1 MYFKLIKKI
10 INALGYKLI
19 EKNFIKN
26 ERLIKEKT
34 FFKLEKFLENLFL
47 SHNINTIIQIGAND
61 GVRFDSLNKEIKKHL
76 PKVIL
81 VEPIKSNFEELK
93 INYNNSQKNIFFE
106 NSAISVENE
115 INYLYK
121 VKESALNKYDEHIIG
136 ITSFN
141 KSHLIKHGVKK
152 RDIVIEKIS
161 PISITNLLNKYK
173 ISQFDLLFID
183 AEGYDGKILNDF
195 LDKCKIRPFIIF
207 EYIHL
212 EHSILQKVLTNLT
225 EKKYLF
231 FRIDENVIS
240 FPIEKK
246 LNSIF

>member
-1 MYFKLIKKI
+1 MFFKLIKKI
-10 INALGYKLI
+10 INTFGYKLI
-19 EKNFIKN
+19 EKNWVKN
-26 ERLIKEKT
+26 ERLISVKT
-34 FFKLEKFLENLFL
+34 FFKLEAFLENLFL
-47 SHNINTIIQIGAND
+47 SHQINTIIQIGAND
-61 GVRFDSLNKEIKKHL
+61 GVRFDSLNKEIKKHM

-93 INYNNSQKNIFFE
+93 INYDKQDNIFFE
-106 NSAISVENE
+106 NSAISVDDE

-136 ITSFN
+136 LTSFN

-161 PISITNLLNKYK
+161 PISIINLLNKYK

-195 LDKCKIRPFIIF
+195 LDNCKIRPFIIF
-207 EYIHL
+207 EYVHV
-212 EHSILQKVLTNLT
+212 EHSILQKVLNKLI
-225 EKKYLF
+225 EKEYLF

-246 LNSIF
+246 LNSFF

>member
-1 MYFKLIKKI
+1 MFFKLIKKI
-10 INALGYKLI
+10 INTFGYKLI
-19 EKNFIKN
+19 EKNWVKN
-26 ERLIKEKT
+26 ERLISVKT
-34 FFKLEKFLENLFL
+34 FFKLEAFLENLFL
-47 SHNINTIIQIGAND
+47 SHQINTIIQIGAND
-61 GVRFDSLNKEIKKHL
+61 GVRFDSLNKEIKKHM

-93 INYNNSQKNIFFE
+93 INYDKQDNIFFE
-106 NSAISVENE
+106 NSAISVDDE

-136 ITSFN
+136 LTSFN

-195 LDKCKIRPFIIF
+195 LDNCKIRPFIIF
-207 EYIHL
+207 EYVHV
-212 EHSILQKVLTNLT
+212 EHSILQKVLNKLI
-225 EKKYLF
+225 EKEYLF

-246 LNSIF
+246 LNSFF

>member
-19 EKNFIKN
+19 EKNLIKN
-26 ERLIKEKT
+26 ERLITEKS

-47 SHNINTIIQIGAND
+47 SHKMNTIIQIGAND
-61 GVRFDSLNKEIKKHL
+61 GVRFDSLNKEIKKHI

-81 VEPIKSNFEELK
+81 VEPIKSNFEQLK
-93 INYNNSQKNIFFE
+93 INYDKQDNIFFE
-106 NSAISVENE
+106 NSAISVDNE

-121 VKESALNKYDEHIIG
+121 VKQSALNKYDEHIIG

-141 KSHLIKHGVKK
+141 KNHLIKHGVKK
-152 RDIVIEKIS
+152 RHIITEKIS
-161 PISITNLLNKYK
+161 PISITHLLKKYK
-173 ISQFDLLFID
+173 ISHFDLLFID

-195 LDKCKIRPFIIF
+195 LDNCKIRPFIIF
-207 EYIHL
+207 EYIHV
-212 EHSILQKVLTNLT
+212 ENSILQKVLTKLT
-225 EKKYLF
+225 EKEYLF
-231 FRIDENVIS
+231 FKIDENIIS

-246 LNSIF
+246 LNSIL

>member
-1 MYFKLIKKI
+1 MFFKLIKKI
-10 INALGYKLI
+10 INAFGYKLI
-19 EKNFIKN
+19 EKNWVKN
-26 ERLIKEKT
+26 ERLISVKT
-34 FFKLEKFLENLFL
+34 FFKLEAFLENLFL
-47 SHNINTIIQIGAND
+47 SHRINTIIQIGAND
-61 GVRFDSLNKEIKKHL
+61 GVRFDSLNKEIKKHM

-93 INYNNSQKNIFFE
+93 INYDKQDNIFFE
-106 NSAISVENE
+106 NSAISVDDE

-195 LDKCKIRPFIIF
+195 LDNCKIRPFIIF
-207 EYIHL
+207 EYIHV
-212 EHSILQKVLTNLT
+212 EHSIFQKVLNKLI
-225 EKKYLF
+225 EKEYLF

-246 LNSIF
+246 LNSFF

>member
-1 MYFKLIKKI
+1 MFFKLIKKI
-10 INALGYKLI
+10 INTFGYKLI
-19 EKNFIKN
+19 EKNWVKN
-26 ERLIKEKT
+26 ERLISVKT
-34 FFKLEKFLENLFL
+34 FFKLEAFLENLFL
-47 SHNINTIIQIGAND
+47 SHQINTIIQIGAND
-61 GVRFDSLNKEIKKHL
+61 GVRFDSLNKEIKKHM

-93 INYNNSQKNIFFE
+93 INYDKQDNIFFE
-106 NSAISVENE
+106 NSAISVDDE

-136 ITSFN
+136 LTSFN

-183 AEGYDGKILNDF
+183 AEGYDGRILNDF
-195 LDKCKIRPFIIF
+195 LDNCKIRPFIIF
-207 EYIHL
+207 EYVHV
-212 EHSILQKVLTNLT
+212 EHSILQKVLNKLI
-225 EKKYLF
+225 EKEYLF

-246 LNSIF
+246 LNSFF

>member
-1 MYFKLIKKI
+1 MFFKLIKKI
-10 INALGYKLI
+10 INAFGYKLI
-19 EKNFIKN
+19 EKNWVKN
-26 ERLIKEKT
+26 ERLISVKT
-34 FFKLEKFLENLFL
+34 FFKLEAFLENLFL
-47 SHNINTIIQIGAND
+47 SHQINTIIQIGAND
-61 GVRFDSLNKEIKKHL
+61 GVRFDSLNKEIKKHM

-93 INYNNSQKNIFFE
+93 INYDKQDNIFFE
-106 NSAISVENE
+106 NSAISVDDE

-136 ITSFN
+136 LTSFN

-195 LDKCKIRPFIIF
+195 LDNCKIRPFIIF
-207 EYIHL
+207 EYVHV
-212 EHSILQKVLTNLT
+212 EHCILQKVLNKLI
-225 EKKYLF
+225 EKEYLF

-246 LNSIF
+246 LNSFF

>member
-1 MYFKLIKKI
+1 MFFKLIKKI
-10 INALGYKLI
+10 LNAFGYKLI
-19 EKNFIKN
+19 EKNWVKN
-26 ERLIKEKT
+26 KRLISVKT
-34 FFKLEKFLENLFL
+34 FFKLEAFLENLFL
-47 SHNINTIIQIGAND
+47 SHQINTIIQIGAND
-61 GVRFDSLNKEIKKHL
+61 GVRFDSLNQEIKKHM

-81 VEPIKSNFEELK
+81 VEPIKSNFEQLK
-93 INYNNSQKNIFFE
+93 INYDKQNNIFFE
-106 NSAISVENE
+106 NSAISVDDE
-115 INYLYK
+115 INHLYK

-195 LDKCKIRPFIIF
+195 LDNCKIRPFIIF
-207 EYIHL
+207 EYVHV
-212 EHSILQKVLTNLT
+212 EHSILQKVLNKLI
-225 EKKYLF
+225 EKEYLF

-246 LNSIF
+246 LNSFF

>member
-1 MYFKLIKKI
+1 MFFKLIKKI
-10 INALGYKLI
+10 INAFGYKLI
-19 EKNFIKN
+19 EKNLVKN
-26 ERLIKEKT
+26 ERLISVKT
-34 FFKLEKFLENLFL
+34 FFKLEAFLENLCL
-47 SHNINTIIQIGAND
+47 SHQINTIIQIGAND
-61 GVRFDSLNKEIKKHL
+61 GVRFDSLNKESKKHM

-93 INYNNSQKNIFFE
+93 INYDKQDNIFFE
-106 NSAISVENE
+106 NSAISVDDE

-136 ITSFN
+136 LTSFN

-152 RDIVIEKIS
+152 RDIITEKVS
-161 PISITNLLNKYK
+161 TISITHLLKKYK
-173 ISQFDLLFID
+173 INQFDLLFID

-195 LDKCKIRPFIIF
+195 LNNCKIRPFIIF
-207 EYIHL
+207 EYVHV
-212 EHSILQKVLTNLT
+212 EHSILQKVLNKLI
-225 EKKYLF
+225 EKEYLF

-246 LNSIF
+246 LNSFF

>member
-1 MYFKLIKKI
+1 MFFKLIKKI
-10 INALGYKLI
+10 INTFGYKLI
-19 EKNFIKN
+19 EKNWVKN
-26 ERLIKEKT
+26 ERLISVKT
-34 FFKLEKFLENLFL
+34 FFKLEAFLENLFL
-47 SHNINTIIQIGAND
+47 SHQINTIIQIGAND
-61 GVRFDSLNKEIKKHL
+61 GVRFDSLNKEIKKHM

-93 INYNNSQKNIFFE
+93 INYDKQDNIFFE
-106 NSAISVENE
+106 NSAISVDDE

-136 ITSFN
+136 LTSFN

-183 AEGYDGKILNDF
+183 AEGYDGRILNDF
-195 LDKCKIRPFIIF
+195 LDNCKIRPFIIF
-207 EYIHL
+207 EYVHV
-212 EHSILQKVLTNLT
+212 EHSILQKVLNKLI
-225 EKKYLF
+225 EKEYLF

>member
-1 MYFKLIKKI
+1 MFFKLIKKI
-10 INALGYKLI
+10 INAFGYKLI
-19 EKNFIKN
+19 EKNWVKN
-26 ERLIKEKT
+26 ERLISVKT
-34 FFKLEKFLENLFL
+34 FFKLEAFLENLFL
-47 SHNINTIIQIGAND
+47 SHQINTIIQIGAND
-61 GVRFDSLNKEIKKHL
+61 GVRFDSLNKEIKKHM

-93 INYNNSQKNIFFE
+93 INYDKQDNIFFE
-106 NSAISVENE
+106 NSAISVDDE

-136 ITSFN
+136 LTSFN

-195 LDKCKIRPFIIF
+195 LDNCKIRPFIIF
-207 EYIHL
+207 EYVHV
-212 EHSILQKVLTNLT
+212 EHSILQKVLNKLI
-225 EKKYLF
+225 EKEYLF

-246 LNSIF
+246 LNSFF

>member
-1 MYFKLIKKI
+1 MFFKLIKKI
-10 INALGYKLI
+10 INAFGYKLI
-19 EKNFIKN
+19 EKNWVKN
-26 ERLIKEKT
+26 ERLISVKT
-34 FFKLEKFLENLFL
+34 FFKLEAFLENLFL
-47 SHNINTIIQIGAND
+47 SHQINTIIQIGAND
-61 GVRFDSLNKEIKKHL
+61 GVRFDSLNKEIKKHV
-76 PKVIL
+76 PKVIF

-93 INYNNSQKNIFFE
+93 INYDKQDNIFFE
-106 NSAISVENE
+106 NSAISVDDE

-136 ITSFN
+136 LTSFN

-195 LDKCKIRPFIIF
+195 LNNCKIRPFIIF
-207 EYIHL
+207 EYVHV

>member
-1 MYFKLIKKI
+1 MFFKLIKKI
-10 INALGYKLI
+10 INAFGYKLI
-19 EKNFIKN
+19 EKNLVKN
-26 ERLIKEKT
+26 ERLISVKT
-34 FFKLEKFLENLFL
+34 FFKLEAFLENLFL
-47 SHNINTIIQIGAND
+47 SHQINTIIQIGAND
-61 GVRFDSLNKEIKKHL
+61 GVRFDSLNKEIKKHV

-93 INYNNSQKNIFFE
+93 INYDKQDNIFFE
-106 NSAISVENE
+106 NSAISVDDE

-136 ITSFN
+136 LTSFN

-195 LDKCKIRPFIIF
+195 LDNCKIRPFIIF
-207 EYIHL
+207 EYVHV
-212 EHSILQKVLTNLT
+212 EHSILQRVLTKLI
-225 EKKYLF
+225 EKEYLF

-246 LNSIF
+246 LNSFF

>member
-1 MYFKLIKKI
+1 MFFKLIKKI
-10 INALGYKLI
+10 LNAFGYKLI
-19 EKNFIKN
+19 EKNLVKN
-26 ERLIKEKT
+26 ERLISVKT
-34 FFKLEKFLENLFL
+34 FFKLEAFLENLFL
-47 SHNINTIIQIGAND
+47 SHQINTIIQIGAND
-61 GVRFDSLNKEIKKHL
+61 GVRFDSLNQEIKKHM

-81 VEPIKSNFEELK
+81 VEPIKSNFEQLK
-93 INYNNSQKNIFFE
+93 INYDKQNNIFFE
-106 NSAISVENE
+106 NSAISVDDE
-115 INYLYK
+115 INHLYK

-195 LDKCKIRPFIIF
+195 LDNCKIKPFIIF
-207 EYIHL
+207 EYIHV
-212 EHSILQKVLTNLT
+212 EHSILQKVLNKLI
-225 EKKYLF
+225 EKEYLF

-246 LNSIF
+246 LNSFF

>member
-1 MYFKLIKKI
+1 MFFKLIKKI
-10 INALGYKLI
+10 INTFGYKLI
-19 EKNFIKN
+19 EKNWVKN
-26 ERLIKEKT
+26 ERLILVKT
-34 FFKLEKFLENLFL
+34 FFKLEAFLENLFL

-61 GVRFDSLNKEIKKHL
+61 GVRFDSLNKEIKKHM

-93 INYNNSQKNIFFE
+93 INYDKQDNIFFE
-106 NSAISVENE
+106 NSAISVDDE

-136 ITSFN
+136 LTSFN

-195 LDKCKIRPFIIF
+195 LDNCKIRPFIIF
-207 EYIHL
+207 EYVHV
-212 EHSILQKVLTNLT
+212 EHSILQKVLNKLI
-225 EKKYLF
+225 EKEYLF

-246 LNSIF
+246 LNSFF

>member
-1 MYFKLIKKI
+1 
-10 INALGYKLI
+10 
-19 EKNFIKN
+19 
-26 ERLIKEKT
+26 
-34 FFKLEKFLENLFL
+34 
-47 SHNINTIIQIGAND
+47 D
-61 GVRFDSLNKEIKKHL
+61 GVRFDSLNKEIKKHM

-93 INYNNSQKNIFFE
+93 INYDKQDNIFFE
-106 NSAISVENE
+106 NSAISVDDE

-136 ITSFN
+136 LTSFN

-195 LDKCKIRPFIIF
+195 LDNCKIRPFIIF
-207 EYIHL
+207 EYVHV
-212 EHSILQKVLTNLT
+212 EHSTLQKVLNKLI
-225 EKKYLF
+225 EKEYLF

-246 LNSIF
+246 LNSFF

>member
-1 MYFKLIKKI
+1 MFFKLIKKI
-10 INALGYKLI
+10 INTFGYKLI
-19 EKNFIKN
+19 EKNWVKN
-26 ERLIKEKT
+26 ERLISVKT
-34 FFKLEKFLENLFL
+34 FFKLEAFLENLFL
-47 SHNINTIIQIGAND
+47 SHQINTIIQIGAND
-61 GVRFDSLNKEIKKHL
+61 GVRFDSLNKEIKKHM

-93 INYNNSQKNIFFE
+93 INYDKQDNIFFE
-106 NSAISVENE
+106 NSAISVDDE

-136 ITSFN
+136 LTSFN

-183 AEGYDGKILNDF
+183 AEGYDGRILNDF
-195 LDKCKIRPFIIF
+195 LDNCKIRPFIIF
-207 EYIHL
+207 EYVHV
-212 EHSILQKVLTNLT
+212 EHSILQKVLNKLI
-225 EKKYLF
+225 EKEYLF
-231 FRIDENVIS
+231 FKIDENVIS

-246 LNSIF
+246 LNSIL

>member
-1 MYFKLIKKI
+1 MFFKLIKKI
-10 INALGYKLI
+10 INAFGYKLI
-19 EKNFIKN
+19 EKNWVKN
-26 ERLIKEKT
+26 ERLISVKT
-34 FFKLEKFLENLFL
+34 FFKLEAFLENLFL
-47 SHNINTIIQIGAND
+47 SHQINTIIQIGAND
-61 GVRFDSLNKEIKKHL
+61 GVRFDSLNKEIKKHV

-93 INYNNSQKNIFFE
+93 INYDKQDNIFFE
-106 NSAISVENE
+106 NSAISVDDE

-136 ITSFN
+136 LTSFN

-195 LDKCKIRPFIIF
+195 LNNCKIRPFIIF
-207 EYIHL
+207 EYVHV
-212 EHSILQKVLTNLT
+212 EHSILQKVLTNLA

-246 LNSIF
+246 LNFIF

>member
-1 MYFKLIKKI
+1 MFFKLIKKI
-10 INALGYKLI
+10 INAFGYKLI
-19 EKNFIKN
+19 EKNWVKN
-26 ERLIKEKT
+26 ERLISVKT
-34 FFKLEKFLENLFL
+34 FFKLEAFLENLFL
-47 SHNINTIIQIGAND
+47 SHQINTIIQIGAND
-61 GVRFDSLNKEIKKHL
+61 GVRFDSLNKEIKKHV

-93 INYNNSQKNIFFE
+93 INYDKQDNIFFE
-106 NSAISVENE
+106 NSAISVDDE
-115 INYLYK
+115 INHLYK

-136 ITSFN
+136 LTSFN

-183 AEGYDGKILNDF
+183 TEGYDGKILNDF
-195 LDKCKIRPFIIF
+195 LNNCKIRPFIIF
-207 EYIHL
+207 EYVHV
-212 EHSILQKVLTNLT
+212 EHSILQKVLTNLA

-246 LNSIF
+246 LNFIF

>member
-1 MYFKLIKKI
+1 MFFKLIKKI
-10 INALGYKLI
+10 LNAFGYKLI
-19 EKNFIKN
+19 EKNWVKN
-26 ERLIKEKT
+26 ERLISVKT
-34 FFKLEKFLENLFL
+34 FFKLEAFLKNLFL
-47 SHNINTIIQIGAND
+47 SHQINTIIQIGAND
-61 GVRFDSLNKEIKKHL
+61 GVRFDSLNQEIKKHM

-81 VEPIKSNFEELK
+81 VEPIKSNFEQLK
-93 INYNNSQKNIFFE
+93 INYDKQNNIFFE
-106 NSAISVENE
+106 NSAISVDDE
-115 INYLYK
+115 INHLYK

-141 KSHLIKHGVKK
+141 KNHLIKHGVKK

-195 LDKCKIRPFIIF
+195 LDNCKIRPFIIF
-207 EYIHL
+207 EYVHV
-212 EHSILQKVLTNLT
+212 EHSILQKVLNKLI
-225 EKKYLF
+225 EKEYLF

-246 LNSIF
+246 LNSFF